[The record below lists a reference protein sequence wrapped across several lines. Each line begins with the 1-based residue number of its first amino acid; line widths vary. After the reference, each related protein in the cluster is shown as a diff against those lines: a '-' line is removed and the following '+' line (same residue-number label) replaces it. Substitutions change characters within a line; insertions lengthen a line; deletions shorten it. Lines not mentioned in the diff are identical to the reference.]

1 MNSKD
6 IVFRVTPYEAKQAVK
21 RMYALWPARWRYGH
35 GFFSNLN
42 TITARERWSPQQLEA
57 YQNEQVRRL
66 VLHAFHHVPYYQ
78 RVFQKHGLS
87 PADIQTVHDLVKIPT
102 LSKDEVRN
110 NFHDLTATNFTPGQ
124 VLPISTSGTSGRPVR
139 ILSEKRHER
148 YLDGDAYRWRHFGWG
163 GCSPDNPRA
172 ALTAYKIPPKR
183 NGQRR
188 LHSYDPVKRLL
199 ILSSYDLNRE
209 NAAEYAQILAK
220 YRPEFIHGFPTALE
234 VLTRFLSDRHIAAPI
249 RPKAI
254 FTQSEA
260 VYSWQRTYIEEF
272 WHCRIFD
279 WYGMEERSIAAAEC
293 DAHAGLHIFSDYC
306 IVEIIKDNKAVVGE
320 EGEIVS
326 TRLDNLAMPLIR
338 YKTGD
343 IGRQLAEPCSCGR
356 TFPLLQV
363 TGGRDRNFLVT
374 KQGGMISI
382 TIVDIPNAT
391 EHVEQ
396 FQFLQEKPGAATLKI
411 VRGKAFSDRD
421 LALVKKDLEQKFGQ
435 MVDVSIEYVDT
446 LERTSRGKF
455 SLLVQKLDYVKG

>member
-6 IVFRVTPYEAKQAVK
+6 FVFRVTPYEAKQAVK
-21 RMYALWPARWRYGH
+21 RMYALWPARWRYGL
-35 GFFSNLN
+35 GFFSSLN
-42 TITARERWSPQQLEA
+42 AITARERWSPQQLEA
-57 YQNEQVRRL
+57 YQNEHVRRL
-66 VLHAFHHVPYYQ
+66 VRHAFHNVPYYQ
-78 RVFQKHGLS
+78 RLFQKHGLS
-87 PADIQTVHDLVKIPT
+87 PADVQTVHDLVRIPT
-102 LSKDEVRN
+102 LSKDDVRN
-110 NFHDLTATNFTPGQ
+110 NFSDLTAANFSSRQ
-124 VLPISTSGTSGRPVR
+124 VVAISTSGTSGRPVR

-148 YLDGDAYRWRHFGWG
+148 YLDGDGYRWRHFGWG
-163 GCSPDNPRA
+163 GCSPDNSRA

-188 LHSYDPVKRLL
+188 LYTYDPVKRLL
-199 ILSSYDLNRE
+199 ILSSYDLNRD
-209 NAAEYAQILAK
+209 NAADYAQILAT

-260 VYSWQRTYIEEF
+260 VYPWQRTYIEEF
-272 WHCRIFD
+272 WQCRIFD

-306 IVEIIKDNKAVVGE
+306 IVEIIKDNKPVVGE

-343 IGRQLAEPCSCGR
+343 IGRQLAEPCPCGR

-411 VRGKAFSDRD
+411 VRGNAFSERD
-421 LALVKKDLEQKFGQ
+421 LALVKRDLEQKFGQ
-435 MVDVSIEYVDT
+435 MVDVSIEYVDS
-446 LERTSRGKF
+446 LERTSKGKF